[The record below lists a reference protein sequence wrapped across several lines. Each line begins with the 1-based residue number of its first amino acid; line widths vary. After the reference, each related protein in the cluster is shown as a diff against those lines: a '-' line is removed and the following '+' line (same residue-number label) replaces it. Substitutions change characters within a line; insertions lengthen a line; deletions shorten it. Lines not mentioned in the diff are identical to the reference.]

1 MNTSAHVSLLD
12 HLGFEKLKKCLKW
25 CLHTFYLIWLGLK
38 LWCYLRFLWDIFLWL
53 CCIIPLLDLKSTWT
67 PLWVLFEVFKAQM
80 VQLRD
85 MCWGIH
91 VGLAPKE
98 VFSFISSSN
107 LLWSTFEAI
116 SGSNTVL
123 EKDNVW
129 FLIKFSSV
137 WQQRQWL
144 SLTQSQLIGFVWFL
158 LLIKGNKR
166 RCLWLKVNFYP
177 THPLK
182 FLLFTDFWSQNS
194 THVCN

>member
-1 MNTSAHVSLLD
+1 MLPEIPLGYFPVIVLYYTFA
-12 HLGFEKLKKCLKW
+12 GFEKYVDTTLGTFWRFQSPNGPTEGHVLRYPRRFGPKRGFQ
-25 CLHTFYLIWLGLK
+25 LH
-38 LWCYLRFLWDIFLWL
+38 
-53 CCIIPLLDLKSTWT
+53 IIIKS
-67 PLWVLFEVFKAQM
+67 LVINF
-80 VQLRD
+80 
-85 MCWGIH
+85 
-91 VGLAPKE
+91 
-98 VFSFISSSN
+98 
-107 LLWSTFEAI
+107 WSY

-182 FLLFTDFWSQNS
+182 FLLFIDFWSQNR
-194 THVCN
+194 THVCNWYPDL